1 MAFVAAAML
10 SMPLHASAA
19 PAADAPASAVPVA
32 VDARLAGDKDRTRLI
47 VDLDRVV
54 DFKVF
59 PLADP
64 YRLII
69 DMPEIDFRLPRGL
82 GQSGRGIVTAYRY
95 GVMGRGRSRIVM
107 DLSEP
112 GRIDKAFILEP
123 VEDQPARLV
132 VDIIGSTRE
141 AFLAAVAE
149 SSKEMV
155 VEQSAIPMPVGPNT
169 HEAGAKPMIVIDPG
183 HGGIDPGAVS
193 GENREKDVVLA
204 MAKALRD
211 ELKKTGKF
219 EVALTRDEDVFIPLA
234 DRVEFARSKK
244 AVLMVSLHADSL
256 SAHEVSGS
264 TIYTLSEGASDAL
277 SAKLA
282 EQENRSDAIAGV
294 DLSDKPDEVAGIL
307 IDLVRRETKNL
318 SVTFARSFIGDMR
331 KVTHMNKNP
340 HRYAG
345 FWVLKAPEV
354 PSVLIELGYMTNGD
368 DVAKMTDPEWRVHM
382 AKALTKAIDRQLG
395 AKIGSIASN

>member
-1 MAFVAAAML
+1 MVFVVAAAL
-10 SMPLHASAA
+10 ALPGHVRAA
-19 PAADAPASAVPVA
+19 PADEARASAVPVA
-32 VDARLAGDKDRTRLI
+32 VDARLAGDKERTRLI
-47 VDLDRVV
+47 VDLDRVI
-54 DFKVF
+54 DFRVF
-59 PLADP
+59 ALADP
-64 YRLII
+64 YRLVI

-82 GQSGRGIVTAYRY
+82 GQSGRGVVTAYRY
-95 GVMGRGRSRIVM
+95 GNMGRGRSRIVM

-112 GRIDKAFILEP
+112 GRVEKAFILEP

-132 VDIIGSTRE
+132 LDIVGATRE

-149 SSKEMV
+149 SAREMA
-155 VEQSAIPMPVGPNT
+155 VEQSVTPVPAGPNT
-169 HEAGAKPMIVIDPG
+169 QEAGARPMIVIDPG

-193 GENREKDVVLA
+193 GEHREKDVVLA
-204 MAKALRD
+204 MARALRG
-211 ELKKTGKF
+211 ELEKTGKF
-219 EVALTRDEDVFIPLA
+219 DVALTREEDVFIPLA

-256 SAHEVSGS
+256 SAHEVSGA

-277 SAKLA
+277 SARLA

-294 DLSDKPDEVAGIL
+294 DLTDKPDEVAGIL

-318 SVTFARSFIGDMR
+318 SVTFARSFVADMR
-331 KVTHMNKNP
+331 SVTRMNKNP

-354 PSVLIELGYMTNGD
+354 PSVLIELGYMTNPD
-368 DVAKMTDPEWRVHM
+368 DVAKMTDPDWRAHM
-382 AKALTKAIDRQLG
+382 AKALTKAIDSKLG
-395 AKIGSIASN
+395 GKIGSIASN